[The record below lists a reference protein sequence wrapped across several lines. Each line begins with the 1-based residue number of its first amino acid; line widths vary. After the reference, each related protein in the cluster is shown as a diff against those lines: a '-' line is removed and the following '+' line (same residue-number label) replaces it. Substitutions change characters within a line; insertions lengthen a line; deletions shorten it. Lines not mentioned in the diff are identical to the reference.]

1 MLNFYDDWRKIYQNF
16 QQIFLVM
23 LVEFEKEMNFP
34 MVMVA
39 LRLLTNNSA
48 IEFILQKSKKKK
60 KLMVP

>member
-48 IEFILQKSKKKK
+48 FVI
-60 KLMVP
+60 P

>member
-34 MVMVA
+34 MAMVA

-48 IEFILQKSKKKK
+48 IEFTLQKSKKKK
-60 KLMVP
+60 KN